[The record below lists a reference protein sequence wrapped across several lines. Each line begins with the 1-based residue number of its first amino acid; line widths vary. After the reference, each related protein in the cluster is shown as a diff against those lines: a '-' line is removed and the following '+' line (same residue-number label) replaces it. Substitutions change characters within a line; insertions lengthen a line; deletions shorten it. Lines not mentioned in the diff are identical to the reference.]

1 MTSSDLGSPT
11 HDRGQA
17 TIEMALVLPL
27 LAMWC
32 YLLVIVGTTVRD
44 RIDLQ
49 AAARD
54 AARAAA
60 VSLPAD
66 RLPIARTTAERTSH
80 LHPLEVTVTTDG
92 TLVTVSI
99 VYREPRRPPLFVEV
113 TLRAAASMPVE
124 SA

>member
-1 MTSSDLGSPT
+1 MTPHDGTSPT

-27 LAMWC
+27 LALWC

-54 AARAAA
+54 AARAASVA
-60 VSLPAD
+60 LPAD
-66 RLPIARTTAERTSH
+66 RLAAARTVAERTSH
-80 LHPLEVTVTTDG
+80 LQHLEVVVTTDSSM
-92 TLVTVSI
+92 VNVS
-99 VYREPRRPPLFVEV
+99 VSYREPRRPPLFVEV
-113 TLRAAASMPVE
+113 TLRATAAMPLE
-124 SA
+124 SV